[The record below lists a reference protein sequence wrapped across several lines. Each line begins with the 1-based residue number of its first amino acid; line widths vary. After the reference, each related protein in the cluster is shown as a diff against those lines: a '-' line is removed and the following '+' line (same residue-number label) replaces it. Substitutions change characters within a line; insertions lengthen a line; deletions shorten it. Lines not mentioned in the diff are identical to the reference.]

1 MVMAVGGRIRLMRA
15 PDILLFMQ
23 MAGDIA
29 TCVYHTGLDPFTG
42 EEVSIAKHL
51 RDRKLQRA
59 LLQFFKPENYFRV
72 REALLK
78 AGRGDLI
85 GNGCDCLIPA
95 QPPKVALGARMENAN
110 KCLGEGK
117 YVHQIPNPE
126 SSQGYRPG
134 RKTARR
140 HDKKRKRTG
149 GGSGPR
155 P

>member
-59 LLQFFKPENYFRV
+59 LLQFFKPENYFEV
-72 REALLK
+72 RRAVPATVLIASQAG
-78 AGRGDLI
+78 AGRG
-85 GNGCDCLIPA
+85 
-95 QPPKVALGARMENAN
+95 K
-110 KCLGEGK
+110 
-117 YVHQIPNPE
+117 
-126 SSQGYRPG
+126 PG
-134 RKTARR
+134 FHNLKR
-140 HDKKRKRTG
+140 HLAE
-149 GGSGPR
+149 
-155 P
+155 